1 MQALLS
7 ETCCSGAFRH
17 RQGVRPG
24 ALTGTEFPANRVERV
39 RDIRVQT
46 RLTLTGLDLV
56 ATSVAAFVA
65 GWIFGYLA
73 TVT

>member
-1 MQALLS
+1 M
-7 ETCCSGAFRH
+7 SGGSRYA
-17 RQGVRPG
+17 VRATRPPLE
-24 ALTGTEFPANRVERV
+24 AV
-39 RDIRVQT
+39 RDIQVHT

-65 GWIFGYLA
+65 GWIFGYLS